1 MNKVL
6 AVLRDNYRTLSLRE
20 FVAFVWGAMFKSETT
35 LVYGVLLSN
44 IEPVNESGSS
54 KYAVVKGERGDLER
68 ARQESEPVPWELRC
82 DAYDGVEDFFVYR
95 DLTSGTI
102 GHISW
107 LYYKGDPNRT
117 LRLADKECEIMF
129 CLTLPEF
136 RGLGLYPGALRAI
149 QQYLKR
155 KGYERCFIC
164 VNDDNVASIR
174 GIEKAGFRRAG
185 SVHFRKMFGI
195 QVSRRRKTKDLRL
208 ATSPMERC
216 ETR

>member
-1 MNKVL
+1 MNKYL
-6 AVLRDNYRTLSLRE
+6 AVLRDNYRALSFRE
-20 FVAFVWGAMFKSETT
+20 FLAFGWGAMFKSERT
-35 LVYGVLLSN
+35 LVYVVMLRD
-44 IEPVNESGSS
+44 IELAHDSGSS
-54 KYAVVKGERGDLER
+54 RYAVVKGERADLER
-68 ARQESEPVPWELRC
+68 ARQESEHVPWEFRC
-82 DAYDGVEDFFVYR
+82 DSYDGVEDFFVYQ
-95 DLTSGTI
+95 DPGSGKI

-136 RGLGLYPGALRAI
+136 RGLGLYPRALRAI

-174 GIEKAGFRRAG
+174 GIEKAGFRPAG
-185 SVHFRKMFGI
+185 SVHFRKMFGF
-195 QVSRRRKTKDLRL
+195 QVSRRRKTKDLR
-208 ATSPMERC
+208 
-216 ETR
+216 